1 MQFITYIWIIFALH
15 NAFRMY
21 PFAYVSTLLLFCCW
35 PCTNW
40 PSQLMACE
48 VRGRHAQGRDS
59 ESVPK
64 DDWGLRALLYTI
76 NDLIKELI
84 QNRSSL
90 LGRGGI
96 VEGSRLLR
104 GCLWRAQLSPPSPSC
119 FVPCFRVNFTSLG
132 KASLTLWLASL
143 CVWLAPCF
151 LDFLRDFYV
160 CVQEEGYPVTT
171 CYFLYRILGLG

>member
-1 MQFITYIWIIFALH
+1 
-15 NAFRMY
+15 
-21 PFAYVSTLLLFCCW
+21 
-35 PCTNW
+35 
-40 PSQLMACE
+40 MACE
-48 VRGRHAQGRDS
+48 VRGRQAQGRDS

-104 GCLWRAQLSPPSPSC
+104 GCL
-119 FVPCFRVNFTSLG
+119 
-132 KASLTLWLASL
+132 
-143 CVWLAPCF
+143 
-151 LDFLRDFYV
+151 
-160 CVQEEGYPVTT
+160 
-171 CYFLYRILGLG
+171 

>member
-1 MQFITYIWIIFALH
+1 MQFITYIWIIFALY
-15 NAFRMY
+15 NAFRMH

-84 QNRSSL
+84 QNHSSL
-90 LGRGGI
+90 LGKGRNCGGQQV
-96 VEGSRLLR
+96 VEGVPLKGTAQPSLPLLL
-104 GCLWRAQLSPPSPSC
+104 CTLLQSELYI
-119 FVPCFRVNFTSLG
+119 LG
-132 KASLTLWLASL
+132 KGFTYIMVSQPL
-143 CVWLAPCF
+143 CVASSM
-151 LDFLRDFYV
+151 FLRLS
-160 CVQEEGYPVTT
+160 QG
-171 CYFLYRILGLG
+171 FLCLC